1 MGLRISCK
9 HMVPGVL
16 KVDRL
21 PPLEEYLHCC
31 EPRPYYSTQSHSLL
45 LTKTFATMGFML
57 KAPAGTPGS
66 AAPAIMI
73 GLFVAFGGVLF
84 GYVTTLSVSQNNL
97 LTSTVMIPVPLVVF
111 LV

>member
-9 HMVPGVL
+9 QMVPGVL

-21 PPLEEYLHCC
+21 PPLEYHLHCC
-31 EPRPYYSTQSHSLL
+31 EPHPHYNTQSHSFF
-45 LTKTFATMGFML
+45 LTKTTAIMGLML

-84 GYVTTLSVSQNNL
+84 GYVFNLSP
-97 LTSTVMIPVPLVVF
+97 I
-111 LV
+111 